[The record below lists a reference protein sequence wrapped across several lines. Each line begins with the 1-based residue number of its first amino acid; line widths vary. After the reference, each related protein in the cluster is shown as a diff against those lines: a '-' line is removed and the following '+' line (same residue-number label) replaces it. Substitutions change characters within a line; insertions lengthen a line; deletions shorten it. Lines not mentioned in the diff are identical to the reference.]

1 MRKRNLIALLPAA
14 AMLTLAGCGGDS
26 AVISD
31 LKEKTFPVGSSL
43 TYEQALDRRAVCAS
57 TSWEVIEDSRGR
69 EVVRYECDLEG
80 VDGFNEQF
88 VAESSLPEEELSLL
102 SGATHIVEW
111 FHNEGEYEMKDTRVD
126 FHTEGEPDES
136 LEMNQRISY
145 KIAVTDE
152 ITELRELLAVSSELQ
167 SPWGW

>member
-69 EVVRYECDLEG
+69 EVVRYEC
-80 VDGFNEQF
+80 GF
-88 VAESSLPEEELSLL
+88 AGI
-102 SGATHIVEW
+102 SGGCRSVHHRRSNATVQKPAPRR
-111 FHNEGEYEMKDTRVD
+111 FR
-126 FHTEGEPDES
+126 
-136 LEMNQRISY
+136 
-145 KIAVTDE
+145 
-152 ITELRELLAVSSELQ
+152 
-167 SPWGW
+167 